1 MKKII
6 VALLCVVPIA
16 CFAME
21 ENKDNPRV
29 RDIPRFLSSIVKSQ
43 ERQAN
48 AAELQAV
55 STALIPCL
63 GREGYNSSYNKYIF
77 VAEKKS
83 ECQLLKKRYD
93 ELIAKNQN
101 NS

>member
-6 VALLCVVPIA
+6 VALMCVAPIA

-21 ENKDNPRV
+21 ENKDKPRF
-29 RDIPRFLSSIVKSQ
+29 RDIPLFLSSMANSQ
-43 ERQAN
+43 KRQAE

-63 GREGYNSSYNKYIF
+63 GADHVFSSYDIVTHKRS
-77 VAEKKS
+77 S

-93 ELIAKNQN
+93 ELVLKNQN